1 MSAATPE
8 KCRALLACVRP
19 DAGAPGDRTLR
30 EAFHRLETDPGLKQ
44 SFDQQQ
50 EFDRDMGAAVR
61 DIPLPPAFDAQ
72 LGASFARAFSEETSS
87 RHLLAHPALWAAL
100 LSVLFLLG
108 WGGLVLYQR
117 MEGFPGDDAVN
128 RLVTSVSANAGN
140 QRLEPLST
148 QCDNL
153 GDTLFL
159 KYGLDDYSVPREFGR
174 YEAVGYRVF
183 FSNSFPVAQV
193 KVREHG
199 LTFLIFRCDQ
209 QGVDLKPPGN
219 WKYLAGD
226 QWAAAAQSSDNICFV
241 VACHGDQSQLDAYL
255 HEAQSADAARGQS
268 ASR

>member
-19 DAGAPGDRTLR
+19 DAEPPGDRAMR
-30 EAFHRLETDPGLKQ
+30 EAYHRLETDPGLKEA
-44 SFDQQQ
+44 FDQQQ
-50 EFDRDMGAAVR
+50 EFDRGMGAIVR

-72 LGASFARAFSEETSS
+72 LGASFERAFNEETSS
-87 RHLLAHPALWAAL
+87 RHMLAHPALWAAL

-117 MEGFPGDDAVN
+117 MEGFPGDDSVT
-128 RLVTSVSANAGN
+128 RLVTSVSANSGN

-174 YEAVGYRVF
+174 CEAVGYRVF

-209 QGVDLKPPGN
+209 QGVDIKPPGS
-219 WKYLAGD
+219 WKYLSGD
-226 QWAAAAQSSDNICFV
+226 QWTAAAQSRDNICFV
-241 VACHGDQSQLDAYL
+241 VACRGDESQLETYL
-255 HEAQSADAARGQS
+255 KEVETAEAK
-268 ASR
+268 